1 MKIESITAA
10 PFMDEVTITLTVTPV
25 EEGRDLAEKLISLK
39 GEELGI
45 EVKKMRQKR
54 SLDQN
59 AYMWVLI
66 KKLAKNYTVLKTHH
80 KNA

>member
-10 PFMDEVTITLTVTPV
+10 PFMDEVTITLTVTPA

-39 GEELGI
+39 GEEVSI
-45 EVKKMRQKR
+45 EAKKMRQKR

>member
-39 GEELGI
+39 GEEVSI

-66 KKLAKNYTVLKTHH
+66 KKLAK
-80 KNA
+80 KNLSL